1 MTETETTAESLS
13 LPQQRDIEVIAEL
26 KRAHGQAR
34 MTDVAESLGVRL
46 PSASEAVKRLV
57 ANGLALRPARS
68 EVALTQEGQRI
79 ARELDLRHQALK
91 RFMVNVMAMDPEHA
105 DTLACR
111 VEHCVDSDFAKRLV
125 DVEGFM
131 EREHPDTIAAIA
143 DYVRKRQD

>member
-13 LPQQRDIEVIAEL
+13 LPQQRYIEVIAEL
-26 KRAHGQAR
+26 NAVQGRAR
-34 MTDVAESLGVRL
+34 MTDVAERLGVRL

-79 ARELDLRHQALK
+79 AHQLDARHQALK
-91 RFMVNVMAMDPEHA
+91 RFMVNMMAMDTDRA

-111 VEHCVDSDFAKRLV
+111 VEHCVDTEFAKRLV
-125 DVEGFM
+125 DLVAFM
-131 EREHPDTIAAIA
+131 EREHPDTITAIA
-143 DYVRKRQD
+143 DHVRKEQN